1 MEILQSVIR
10 WGELTVARRGETEGV
25 SVTVPGHGKRGSRRR
40 EGVCDRWVAWGVV
53 LGQTR

>member
-40 EGVCDRWVAWGVV
+40 EGVCDRWVAWGLE